1 MRNRYETIFGL
12 VYLALMTNVLLV
24 LSCLPMIA
32 ALLTTDPGRSWP
44 LLALLAPGC
53 APGVCAAFAVLAAY
67 TDDRSTP
74 VAGTFLRAW
83 RATFRRALALGGL
96 TSAALVVLGVDVRA
110 AWGHPIGAAVIPVL
124 LVGMTLTVATALLVA
139 VVLAEQPT
147 VRLRDAGRVCLFLA
161 VRRWYLT
168 VVSLAVL
175 ALLHALLAGYPA
187 LALGLAAT
195 PLLYVVWANSRFT
208 LVPAPFLR
216 SAPS

>member
-12 VYLALMTNVLLV
+12 VHLVLMTNVLLV
-24 LSCLPMIA
+24 IAGLPMVA

-53 APGVCAAFAVLAAY
+53 APGVCAAFAVLSAY

-83 RATFRRALALGGL
+83 RATFRRAFTLGGL
-96 TSAALVVLGVDVRA
+96 TSAALVVLAVDARA
-110 AWGHPIGAAVIPVL
+110 AWGHPVGAAVIPVL
-124 LVGMTLTVATALLVA
+124 LVAMTLVVATALLVA
-139 VVLAEQPT
+139 VVLAERPAA
-147 VRLRDAGRVCLFLA
+147 RLRDAARICLYLA

-168 VVSLAVL
+168 IVSLAVL
-175 ALLHALLAGYPA
+175 ALLHALLATRPA
-187 LALGLAAT
+187 IALGLAAT

-208 LVPAPFLR
+208 LVPPLMR
-216 SAPS
+216 SAA